1 LRLLGCFAA
10 VALALAALG
19 LHGLLA
25 FTLSTRL
32 PEIGVRMALG
42 ATPRDILRLVLR
54 QGLLQAGLGLAL
66 GVALA
71 LVGGRVLQALLAG
84 VSPADVA
91 AYGAAVLL
99 SLGAVLA
106 GSFLP
111 ALRAVRVD
119 PTKVLRE

>member
-1 LRLLGCFAA
+1 
-10 VALALAALG
+10 
-19 LHGLLA
+19 
-25 FTLSTRL
+25 
-32 PEIGVRMALG
+32 MALG

-71 LVGGRVLQALLAG
+71 LLGGRVLQALLAG
-84 VSPADVA
+84 VSPTDAL
-91 AYGAAVLL
+91 AYAAAVLL

-106 GSFLP
+106 GSLLP